1 MTSGYFTVLQIYE
14 AHIYPKIRQTGTN
27 TKRTRST
34 NHRGKG
40 KKTTPNKTHTQTC
53 GMLRSNNSVTINHIP
68 RLTLSNKPQEKNQPA
83 IPCMEHKKRGARS
96 DHTHT
101 HTHTGTNKQTKN
113 EREAHAFIDSE
124 DDDEDYLLSV
134 EPTPVKSP

>member
-53 GMLRSNNSVTINHIP
+53 GMLRSNNSVTINHIS
-68 RLTLSNKPQEKNQPA
+68 RLTLSNKPQEKNQSV
-83 IPCMEHKKRGARS
+83 IPCMEHKKKGARS

-101 HTHTGTNKQTKN
+101 HTHTRGQTSKPKTK
-113 EREAHAFIDSE
+113 ERHTHSLTVATTTTRTACCR
-124 DDDEDYLLSV
+124 
-134 EPTPVKSP
+134 